1 MDNNKKQEVQL
12 KNAKL
17 EELPSIFNLNNKET
31 QMYEQDLEKSKEEL
45 LEIGEKELEVNPN
58 LSTDDLAIKLAK
70 IELNKTKK
78 FSFKRKLLKLAIKE
92 MEKKNENNI

>member
-1 MDNNKKQEVQL
+1 MDNNKKQEIQL
-12 KNAKL
+12 KNARL
-17 EELPSIFNLNNKET
+17 EELPSIFNLNNKQT
-31 QMYEQDLEKSKEEL
+31 QMYEKDLEKSKQEL
-45 LEIGEKELEVNPN
+45 FDIGEKELEVNPD

-78 FSFKRKLLKLAIKE
+78 LSFKRKILKLAIKE